1 MFQRGSRQPPTRYA
15 KKHHRFR
22 LRDVVPIQW
31 LDSPELSWLF
41 PKTSHKDPMKS
52 PFNPNEISIKSH
64 EIPMNLIKTP
74 NFLPFPIKNAGSFQF
89 VVCERLP
96 GRVYPLFGFNLSSRG
111 VHNPKKMV
119 GIQLIQLNYVRAK

>member
-1 MFQRGSRQPPTRYA
+1 MLQSELFFLAVSLVPLGLYSIPSGKFLQFAIEHDPVEIVDLCGFTHE
-15 KKHHRFR
+15 KHG
-22 LRDVVPIQW
+22 
-31 LDSPELSWLF
+31 
-41 PKTSHKDPMKS
+41 
-52 PFNPNEISIKSH
+52 
-64 EIPMNLIKTP
+64 
-74 NFLPFPIKNAGSFQF
+74 GSFQF